1 MQGALKGKRAVV
13 TGAGR
18 GIGKEI
24 ALALAAE
31 GASIVVNDLGGELS
45 GSGISN
51 VPADETVA
59 EIKKEGGK
67 AVPNYDSVADYE
79 SSGKII
85 KTCIDSFGGIDIL
98 VHFAGNYLVK
108 MSYEMTPEEWDSVIK
123 VHLYGAFNCSRH
135 TLPHM
140 IDQKWG
146 RIISATSDAYRG
158 LPGAVCYSAA
168 KGGIVSLMRSMA
180 LEIAPFGINCN
191 CIAPG
196 AGTRLTMGP
205 EAQAKYKKALESG
218 AISREAYDSLQA
230 IPSPKFIA
238 PIVAYL
244 AQLPLIRPVDR
255 GYNLK
260 SSLDAPKSI
269 NNRAFSS
276 LMKK

>member
-146 RIISATSDAYRG
+146 RIINISSVAGVLGGYLELYAIA
-158 LPGAVCYSAA
+158 LP
-168 KGGIVSLMRSMA
+168 
-180 LEIAPFGINCN
+180 
-191 CIAPG
+191 
-196 AGTRLTMGP
+196 
-205 EAQAKYKKALESG
+205 
-218 AISREAYDSLQA
+218 REEL
-230 IPSPKFIA
+230 
-238 PIVAYL
+238 
-244 AQLPLIRPVDR
+244 
-255 GYNLK
+255 
-260 SSLDAPKSI
+260 
-269 NNRAFSS
+269 
-276 LMKK
+276 